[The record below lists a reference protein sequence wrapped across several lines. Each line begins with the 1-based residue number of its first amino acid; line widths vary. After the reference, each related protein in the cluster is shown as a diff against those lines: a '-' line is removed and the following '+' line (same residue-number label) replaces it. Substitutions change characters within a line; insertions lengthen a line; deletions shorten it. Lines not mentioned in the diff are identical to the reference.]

1 MSVLLGADE
10 MSSMFQERLTE
21 YRELLLAC
29 KGRQCEKVFQQVAD
43 RYEDDLLELEGFPD
57 NYFKLV
63 IDLLSDDSLYSK
75 PGVWNFLLVL
85 GTEQGRLQPAHYDAL
100 AECIVLN
107 YERYSNT
114 ALCVAVCDFI
124 ARNYPAAKAKEV
136 FSRLA
141 AVEEKKPEALH
152 GFVKDGLRILAAEE
166 RRVSTSH

>member
-1 MSVLLGADE
+1 MSAPQGADE
-10 MSSMFQERLTE
+10 MSSIFQERLAE
-21 YRELLLAC
+21 YRGLLSAC

-63 IDLLSDDSLYSK
+63 IDLLSDNSLYSK
-75 PGVWNFLLVL
+75 PGAWNFLLVL

-100 AECIVLN
+100 AECIVLS

-114 ALCVAVCDFI
+114 DLCVAVCDFI
-124 ARNYPAAKAKEV
+124 ARNYPPAKAKGV
-136 FSRLA
+136 FSQLA
-141 AVEEKKPEALH
+141 AAEEKKPEALH

-166 RRVSTSH
+166 RRASNSH